1 MKRLLSIS
9 ALLIAG
15 LALLLSLTSAKGKK
29 PTLFL
34 VGDST
39 MADKTELDISPEVG
53 WGQVFPTFLNDKID
67 VQNHAM
73 NGRSTKSFRTEGR
86 WQVVLDRIAKGDIV
100 IVEFGHN
107 DQKITDS
114 VRYASIPDYMQ
125 NLRNMVTEA
134 RAKGATVIIA
144 TPISRRHFDSK
155 TGELIPK
162 HTSYPYA
169 ARMVAKEMNA
179 PLLDLEELTTEWL
192 ITIGDEESK
201 KYFMNVAPG
210 ECKKFPD
217 GKIDNTHLRENGALI
232 VGQMAAKAIVN
243 QKIQP
248 LCKYINTTSLHGF
261 ADPVEG
267 EPFSTLP
274 NLTPKYTTFCR
285 PSFRSDKTVKVESDL
300 KTDIK

>member
-1 MKRLLSIS
+1 MYFIMKKRIS
-9 ALLIAG
+9 LFALLIVGVAAM
-15 LALLLSLTSAKGKK
+15 LVLSSAGKK
-29 PTLFL
+29 HPTLFL

-39 MADKTELDISPEVG
+39 MADKTELTISPEVG
-53 WGQVFPTFLNDKID
+53 WGQVFPTFLNDKIE

-86 WQVVLDRIAKGDIV
+86 WQAVLDRMQKGDIV

-107 DQKITDS
+107 DQKITDP
-114 VRYASIPDYMQ
+114 VRYASVPDYMQ

-134 RAKGATVIIA
+134 REKGAIIIIA

-169 ARMVAKEMNA
+169 ARMVAKEMNV

-192 ITIGDEESK
+192 IRLGDEESK

-210 ECKKFPD
+210 ECEKFPD
-217 GKIDNTHLRENGALI
+217 GKIDNTHLRENGALE
-232 VGQMAAKAIVN
+232 VGRMAAQEILA
-243 QKIQP
+243 QKIKP
-248 LCKYINTTSLHGF
+248 LCKYIVIPDQPK
-261 ADPVEG
+261 A
-267 EPFSTLP
+267 
-274 NLTPKYTTFCR
+274 KYTTFCR
-285 PSFRSDKTVKVESDL
+285 PSFKTDKTVKVESDL
-300 KTDIK
+300 KTDLK